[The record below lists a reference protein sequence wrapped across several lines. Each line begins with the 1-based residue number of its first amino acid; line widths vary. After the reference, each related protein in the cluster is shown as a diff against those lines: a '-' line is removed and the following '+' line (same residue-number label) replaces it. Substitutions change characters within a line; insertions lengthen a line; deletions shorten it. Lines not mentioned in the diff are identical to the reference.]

1 MATTAW
7 GLSMALSQHSRCP
20 PADHLTEYRTHVPD
34 TMGCEP
40 NSRGFAAL
48 LAGFKSS
55 GGLWCGDDLAR
66 LLEYRQ
72 CGDLGSLARLM
83 VSGDIFSF
91 QWQGNVWVPMFQFDP
106 SQLSVKQGARQV
118 HGELAPVFDGW
129 MLAAWF
135 AQPNT
140 WLKGRRPVD
149 LLDLN
154 FPAVCAAAR
163 ADRFVATG

>member
-91 QWQGNVWVPMFQFDP
+91 Q
-106 SQLSVKQGARQV
+106 
-118 HGELAPVFDGW
+118 
-129 MLAAWF
+129 
-135 AQPNT
+135 
-140 WLKGRRPVD
+140 
-149 LLDLN
+149 
-154 FPAVCAAAR
+154 
-163 ADRFVATG
+163 